1 MNRLDGYFKK
11 LLDDREKEGL
21 KRLLSTYD
29 NLVDFSS
36 NDYLGIAHK
45 YNSGA
50 TGSRLISGNFKEL
63 EIIENEFSQK
73 IGAENALYFT
83 SGYLANI
90 GLIPCVTDR
99 FSTIF
104 SDELIHASLRDGIR
118 LSHAKNVMFPHNDI
132 DKLEQLL
139 SKSEG
144 KKIIVVET
152 VYSMDG
158 DSPNLNKLFDLVSK
172 FEDAYVILDE
182 AHCLGLSGEN
192 NMGIAQDYIS
202 HPNCLAIVYPLGK
215 AVGLS
220 GAFVVGSNLLKE
232 FLVNFCRSFI
242 YTTGPSKQLI
252 SQLKTQLKELSHA
265 DNKRIFHIK
274 STFLESVNS
283 KFKILSGANS
293 AIVSLVVKEKA
304 KLIEQEL
311 KNNQIFVKAIVSPTV
326 AKGTERLR
334 ICFHSYNSI
343 DEVGELVKIINSF
356 A

>member
-11 LLDDREKEGL
+11 TLNVREKEGL
-21 KRLLSTYD
+21 KRFLSVYD
-29 NLVDFSS
+29 ELVDFSS
-36 NDYLGIAHK
+36 NDYLGIAQK

-63 EIIENEFSQK
+63 EIIENEFAQK

-90 GLIPCVTDR
+90 GLIPCLTDR

-104 SDELIHASLRDGIR
+104 SDELIHASLRDGVR
-118 LSHAKNVMFPHNDI
+118 LSHAKNIMFPHNDV

-139 SKSEG
+139 AKVEG
-144 KKIIVVET
+144 RKIVVVET

-158 DSPNLNKLFDLVSK
+158 DSPNLRRLFDTVSK

-182 AHCLGLSGEN
+182 AHCLGLSGDN

-252 SQLKTQLKELSHA
+252 SQLQLQLNELSHT
-265 DNKRIFHIK
+265 DNKRIFQLK
-274 STFLESVNS
+274 SNFLESVNS

-293 AIVSLVVKEKA
+293 AIVSLVVREKA
-304 KLIEQEL
+304 KLIEQKL
-311 KNNQIFVKAIVSPTV
+311 KNNKIFVKAIVSPTV
-326 AKGTERLR
+326 ASGTERLR
-334 ICFHSYNSI
+334 ICFHSYNSN
-343 DEVGELVKIINSF
+343 DEVSELVKIINSF